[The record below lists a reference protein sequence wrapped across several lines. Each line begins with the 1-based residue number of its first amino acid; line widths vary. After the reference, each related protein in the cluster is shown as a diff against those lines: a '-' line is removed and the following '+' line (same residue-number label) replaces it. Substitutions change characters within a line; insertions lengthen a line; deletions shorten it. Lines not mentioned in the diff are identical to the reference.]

1 MKEKNNYSVS
11 DILIAIFSFIPLLG
25 VLFGIISIILG
36 FTKKL
41 RILIFAG
48 IGGILFTVIIYVS
61 LFYFG
66 FYSDK
71 SYDNWSA
78 FTKNDLNKDFI
89 YIEFYK
95 TQNGV

>member
-25 VLFGIISIILG
+25 VLLGIISIILG

-48 IGGILFTVIIYVS
+48 IGGILFISNFI
-61 LFYFG
+61 
-66 FYSDK
+66 K
-71 SYDNWSA
+71 RKMA
-78 FTKNDLNKDFI
+78 FI
-89 YIEFYK
+89 RIH
-95 TQNGV
+95 